1 MFKISSLFYKI
12 IKFVASFF
20 EILSFYDFCH
30 IFFPKN
36 KFFKEKIPGLIFT
49 KPSMIP
55 DKATRTDGGVKIQSL
70 ALIP

>member
-1 MFKISSLFYKI
+1 MFKISRLFYKI
-12 IKFVASFF
+12 IKFVASF
-20 EILSFYDFCH
+20 LRFYHFT
-30 IFFPKN
+30 IFATFFFPKN

-55 DKATRTDGGVKIQSL
+55 DKAMRTDGGVKIQSL